1 MQKSTNSDT
10 SVDTLNSTRQGT
22 GAVQMRIKNANSHH
36 DRLSQSK
43 SMILTDVGKV
53 IEPISRHRRNHSQ
66 HVLKDVIPPLE
77 QLMVEKE
84 GYLQKAKIADGGKK
98 LRVQMSLLITDQNNS
113 PAEKIQ
119 MPLLGALLPASFEEL
134 NGPSFKPMQLL
145 REGES
150 LEVAGLCSVLP
161 IRVRK
166 NWSTSWIV
174 LSSRKIEF
182 YKESK
187 QQALANMKTGHK
199 PESVD
204 LCGAHIEWA
213 KEKSSRKNVFQITTV
228 SGNEFLLQSDID
240 FIILDWFHAIKN
252 AIDRLPKDTS
262 GSSRNLELFKI
273 QRSSSTELLSHY
285 DNDIKEQKP
294 EHRKSLMFRLHHS
307 ASDTSDKNRVKSR
320 LKKFITRRPSLKTL
334 QEKGLIK
341 DQIFGSHLHT
351 VCERENSTVPRF
363 VKQCIE
369 AVEKRGLDVDGIYR
383 VSGNLATIQKLR
395 FIVNQEEKLNLD
407 DSQWEDIH
415 VVTGA
420 LKMFFRELPEP
431 LFPYSFF
438 ERFVEA
444 IKKQDYNTRIETIKS
459 LVQKLPPPNRDTM
472 KILFGHLTKIVAKA
486 SKNLMSTQSLGI
498 VFGPTLLRAE
508 GEMGNMAVHMVYQ
521 NQIAELM
528 LSEYNKIF
536 GSEED

>member
-1 MQKSTNSDT
+1 
-10 SVDTLNSTRQGT
+10 
-22 GAVQMRIKNANSHH
+22 
-36 DRLSQSK
+36 
-43 SMILTDVGKV
+43 
-53 IEPISRHRRNHSQ
+53 
-66 HVLKDVIPPLE
+66 
-77 QLMVEKE
+77 
-84 GYLQKAKIADGGKK
+84 
-98 LRVQMSLLITDQNNS
+98 
-113 PAEKIQ
+113 
-119 MPLLGALLPASFEEL
+119 
-134 NGPSFKPMQLL
+134 
-145 REGES
+145 
-150 LEVAGLCSVLP
+150 
-161 IRVRK
+161 
-166 NWSTSWIV
+166 
-174 LSSRKIEF
+174 
-182 YKESK
+182 
-187 QQALANMKTGHK
+187 
-199 PESVD
+199 
-204 LCGAHIEWA
+204 
-213 KEKSSRKNVFQITTV
+213 
-228 SGNEFLLQSDID
+228 
-240 FIILDWFHAIKN
+240 
-252 AIDRLPKDTS
+252 PKDPS
-262 GSSRNLELFKI
+262 SPSRNLELFKI

-285 DNDIKEQKP
+285 DSDIKEQKP
-294 EHRKSLMFRLHHS
+294 ENRKSLMFRLHHS

-444 IKKQDYNTRIETIKS
+444 IKKQDNNTRIETIKS

-472 KILFGHLTKIVAKA
+472 KVLFGHLTK
-486 SKNLMSTQSLGI
+486 
-498 VFGPTLLRAE
+498 
-508 GEMGNMAVHMVYQ
+508 
-521 NQIAELM
+521 
-528 LSEYNKIF
+528 
-536 GSEED
+536 

>member
-10 SVDTLNSTRQGT
+10 SVETLNPTRQGT

-36 DRLSQSK
+36 GRLSQSK

-53 IEPISRHRRNHSQ
+53 TEPVSRHRRNHSQ

-98 LRVQMSLLITDQNNS
+98 LR
-113 PAEKIQ
+113 
-119 MPLLGALLPASFEEL
+119 
-134 NGPSFKPMQLL
+134 
-145 REGES
+145 
-150 LEVAGLCSVLP
+150 
-161 IRVRK
+161 K

-187 QQALANMKTGHK
+187 QQALSNMKTGHK

-204 LCGAHIEWA
+204 LCGAYIEWA

-240 FIILDWFHAIKN
+240 FIILDWFNAIKN
-252 AIDRLPKDTS
+252 AIDRLPKDPS
-262 GSSRNLELFKI
+262 SPSRNLELFKI
-273 QRSSSTELLSHY
+273 QRSSSTELLSQY
-285 DNDIKEQKP
+285 DSDIKEQKP
-294 EHRKSLMFRLHHS
+294 ENRKSLMFRLHHS

-369 AVEKRGLDVDGIYR
+369 AVEKR
-383 VSGNLATIQKLR
+383 
-395 FIVNQEEKLNLD
+395 EEELNLD

-444 IKKQDYNTRIETIKS
+444 IKKQDNNTRIEAIKS

-472 KILFGHLTKIVAKA
+472 KVLFGHLTKIVAKA

-508 GEMGNMAVHMVYQ
+508 NETGNMAVHMVYQ

-528 LSEYNKIF
+528 LSEYSKIF

>member
-10 SVDTLNSTRQGT
+10 SVETLNSTRQGT

-66 HVLKDVIPPLE
+66 HVLKDVITPLE

-98 LRVQMSLLITDQNNS
+98 L
-113 PAEKIQ
+113 
-119 MPLLGALLPASFEEL
+119 
-134 NGPSFKPMQLL
+134 
-145 REGES
+145 
-150 LEVAGLCSVLP
+150 
-161 IRVRK
+161 RK

-187 QQALANMKTGHK
+187 QQALSNVKTGHK

-252 AIDRLPKDTS
+252 AIDRLPKDPS

-285 DNDIKEQKP
+285 DNDTKEQKP

-395 FIVNQEEKLNLD
+395 FIVNQGK
-407 DSQWEDIH
+407 
-415 VVTGA
+415 
-420 LKMFFRELPEP
+420 
-431 LFPYSFF
+431 
-438 ERFVEA
+438 
-444 IKKQDYNTRIETIKS
+444 
-459 LVQKLPPPNRDTM
+459 
-472 KILFGHLTKIVAKA
+472 
-486 SKNLMSTQSLGI
+486 
-498 VFGPTLLRAE
+498 
-508 GEMGNMAVHMVYQ
+508 
-521 NQIAELM
+521 
-528 LSEYNKIF
+528 
-536 GSEED
+536 

>member
-1 MQKSTNSDT
+1 MQSSTSSDA
-10 SVDTLNSTRQGT
+10 SAEKLNSSHRST
-22 GAVQMRIKNANSHH
+22 GAVQMRIKNANIHH

-43 SMILTDVGKV
+43 SMILTDTGKV
-53 IEPISRHRRNHSQ
+53 TEPISRHRRNHSQ
-66 HVLKDVIPPLE
+66 HVLKDIITPLE

-98 LRVQMSLLITDQNNS
+98 LR
-113 PAEKIQ
+113 
-119 MPLLGALLPASFEEL
+119 
-134 NGPSFKPMQLL
+134 
-145 REGES
+145 
-150 LEVAGLCSVLP
+150 
-161 IRVRK
+161 K

-174 LSSRKIEF
+174 LSNRKIEF

-187 QQALANMKTGHK
+187 QQPLSNLKTGQK
-199 PESVD
+199 PECLD
-204 LCGAHIEWA
+204 LCGAHIEWT

-252 AIDRLPKDTS
+252 AIDRLPKDQSCT
-262 GSSRNLELFKI
+262 SRNLELFKI
-273 QRSSSTELLSHY
+273 QRSSSTELLDHF
-285 DNDIKEQKP
+285 DREIKEQKP
-294 EHRKSLMFRLHHS
+294 EHRKSLIFRLQHS
-307 ASDTSDKNRVKSR
+307 VSDTSDKSRVKSR
-320 LKKFITRRPSLKTL
+320 LKKFINRRPSLKTL

-341 DQIFGSHLHT
+341 DQIFGSHLHK

-431 LFPYSFF
+431 LFPYCFF
-438 ERFVEA
+438 EQFVEA
-444 IKKQDYNTRIETIKS
+444 IR
-459 LVQKLPPPNRDTM
+459 
-472 KILFGHLTKIVAKA
+472 
-486 SKNLMSTQSLGI
+486 
-498 VFGPTLLRAE
+498 
-508 GEMGNMAVHMVYQ
+508 
-521 NQIAELM
+521 
-528 LSEYNKIF
+528 
-536 GSEED
+536 

>member
-10 SVDTLNSTRQGT
+10 SVETLNSTRQGT

-66 HVLKDVIPPLE
+66 HVLKDVITPLE

-98 LRVQMSLLITDQNNS
+98 L
-113 PAEKIQ
+113 
-119 MPLLGALLPASFEEL
+119 
-134 NGPSFKPMQLL
+134 
-145 REGES
+145 
-150 LEVAGLCSVLP
+150 
-161 IRVRK
+161 RK

-187 QQALANMKTGHK
+187 QQALSNVKTGHK

-213 KEKSSRKNVFQITTV
+213 KEKSSRKNVFQ
-228 SGNEFLLQSDID
+228 
-240 FIILDWFHAIKN
+240 
-252 AIDRLPKDTS
+252 PKDPS

-285 DNDIKEQKP
+285 DNDTKEQKP

-498 VFGPTLLRAE
+498 VFGPTLLRAQD
-508 GEMGNMAVHMVYQ
+508 EMGNMAVHMVYQ

>member
-1 MQKSTNSDT
+1 
-10 SVDTLNSTRQGT
+10 
-22 GAVQMRIKNANSHH
+22 
-36 DRLSQSK
+36 
-43 SMILTDVGKV
+43 
-53 IEPISRHRRNHSQ
+53 
-66 HVLKDVIPPLE
+66 
-77 QLMVEKE
+77 MVEKE

-98 LRVQMSLLITDQNNS
+98 LR
-113 PAEKIQ
+113 
-119 MPLLGALLPASFEEL
+119 
-134 NGPSFKPMQLL
+134 
-145 REGES
+145 
-150 LEVAGLCSVLP
+150 
-161 IRVRK
+161 K

-174 LSSRKIEF
+174 LSGRKIEF
-182 YKESK
+182 YKDPK
-187 QQALANMKTGHK
+187 QQALPNMKDRHK
-199 PESVD
+199 AESVD

-213 KEKSSRKNVFQITTV
+213 KEKSSRKSVFQITTV

-240 FIILDWFHAIKN
+240 FIILDWFNAIKN
-252 AIDRLPKDTS
+252 AIDRLPKNPS
-262 GSSRNLELFKI
+262 CRSLELFNF
-273 QRSSSTELLSHY
+273 QRSSSSELLSHGHA
-285 DNDIKEQKP
+285 DRKEQKP
-294 EHRKSLMFRLHHS
+294 EHRKSFMFRLHHS
-307 ASDTSDKNRVKSR
+307 ASDSSDKNRVKSR
-320 LKKFITRRPSLKTL
+320 LKKFISRRPSLKTL

-351 VCERENSTVPRF
+351 VCEREHSTVPWF

-395 FIVNQEEKLNLD
+395 FIVNQEEELNLD

-444 IKKQDYNTRIETIKS
+444 IKEQDSNVRIKTIKS
-459 LVQKLPPPNRDTM
+459 LVKSLPAPNHDTM

-486 SKNLMSTQSLGI
+486 SQNLMSTQSLGI

-508 GEMGNMAVHMVYQ
+508 NESGNMAVHMVYQ
-521 NQIAELM
+521 NQIAEFL
-528 LSEYNKIF
+528 LSEYDKIF
-536 GSEED
+536 GSED

>member
-1 MQKSTNSDT
+1 MIWDTKFTPMLANRIENQAKREEEKLENVAHHLIHKT
-10 SVDTLNSTRQGT
+10 SVACKL
-22 GAVQMRIKNANSHH
+22 
-36 DRLSQSK
+36 
-43 SMILTDVGKV
+43 
-53 IEPISRHRRNHSQ
+53 
-66 HVLKDVIPPLE
+66 LE
-77 QLMVEKE
+77 QF
-84 GYLQKAKIADGGKK
+84 KK
-98 LRVQMSLLITDQNNS
+98 LASLNNVH
-113 PAEKIQ
+113 EK
-119 MPLLGALLPASFEEL
+119 
-134 NGPSFKPMQLL
+134 
-145 REGES
+145 
-150 LEVAGLCSVLP
+150 
-161 IRVRK
+161 
-166 NWSTSWIV
+166 
-174 LSSRKIEF
+174 
-182 YKESK
+182 
-187 QQALANMKTGHK
+187 
-199 PESVD
+199 
-204 LCGAHIEWA
+204 
-213 KEKSSRKNVFQITTV
+213 QITTV

-252 AIDRLPKDTS
+252 AIDRLPRDPS
-262 GSSRNLELFKI
+262 CPSRNLELFKM

-285 DNDIKEQKP
+285 DSDVKDQKP

-351 VCERENSTVPRF
+351 VCERENSTVPWF

-369 AVEKRGLDVDGIYR
+369 AVEKRGLDADGIYR

-438 ERFVEA
+438 EPFVEA
-444 IKKQDYNTRIETIKS
+444 IKKPDNNTRIETIKS

-472 KILFGHLTKIVAKA
+472 KALFGHLTKIVAKA

-508 GEMGNMAVHMVYQ
+508 NETGNMAVHMVYQ

-528 LSEYNKIF
+528 LSEYSKIF
-536 GSEED
+536 DSEED

>member
-1 MQKSTNSDT
+1 MKKSTNADASMET
-10 SVDTLNSTRQGT
+10 QNPVHQGT
-22 GAVQMRIKNANSHH
+22 GAVQMRIKNSNSHH
-36 DRLSQSK
+36 DRLSQTK

-53 IEPISRHRRNHSQ
+53 TEPISRHRRNHSQ
-66 HVLKDVIPPLE
+66 HVLKDIIPPLE

-98 LRVQMSLLITDQNNS
+98 LR
-113 PAEKIQ
+113 
-119 MPLLGALLPASFEEL
+119 
-134 NGPSFKPMQLL
+134 
-145 REGES
+145 
-150 LEVAGLCSVLP
+150 
-161 IRVRK
+161 K
-166 NWSTSWIV
+166 NWTTSWIV
-174 LSSRKIEF
+174 LSNQKIEF

-187 QQALANMKTGHK
+187 QQALPNMKTGHK

-204 LCGAHIEWA
+204 LCGAHIEWT

-240 FIILDWFHAIKN
+240 FIILDWFQAIKN
-252 AIDRLPKDTS
+252 TIDRLPKDPNCP
-262 GSSRNLELFKI
+262 RKLELFKI

-285 DNDIKEQKP
+285 DSDAKEQKP

-351 VCERENSTVPRF
+351 VCECENSTVPWF

-395 FIVNQEEKLNLD
+395 FIVNQEETLNLD

-438 ERFVEA
+438 EQFVEA
-444 IKKQDYNTRIETIKS
+444 IKKPNNDARIETIKY
-459 LVQKLPPPNRDTM
+459 LVEKLPPPNRDTM
-472 KILFGHLTKIVAKA
+472 KVLFGHLTKVVARA

-508 GEMGNMAVHMVYQ
+508 NETGNMAIHMVYQ

-528 LSEYNKIF
+528 LSKYSEIF
-536 GSEED
+536 CSEED

>member
-10 SVDTLNSTRQGT
+10 SVETLNSTRQGT

-66 HVLKDVIPPLE
+66 HVLKDVITPLE

-98 LRVQMSLLITDQNNS
+98 L
-113 PAEKIQ
+113 
-119 MPLLGALLPASFEEL
+119 
-134 NGPSFKPMQLL
+134 
-145 REGES
+145 
-150 LEVAGLCSVLP
+150 
-161 IRVRK
+161 RK

-187 QQALANMKTGHK
+187 QQALSNVKTGHK

-252 AIDRLPKDTS
+252 AIDRLPKDPS

-273 QRSSSTELLSHY
+273 QRSSSTELLGHY
-285 DNDIKEQKP
+285 DNDTKEQKP

-395 FIVNQEEKLNLD
+395 FIVNQE
-407 DSQWEDIH
+407 
-415 VVTGA
+415 
-420 LKMFFRELPEP
+420 
-431 LFPYSFF
+431 
-438 ERFVEA
+438 
-444 IKKQDYNTRIETIKS
+444 KQDYNTRIETIKS

-498 VFGPTLLRAE
+498 VFGPTLLRAQD
-508 GEMGNMAVHMVYQ
+508 EMGNMAVHMVYQ

>member
-1 MQKSTNSDT
+1 MQKSTNVDT
-10 SVDTLNSTRQGT
+10 SMETLSSSHQGT

-43 SMILTDVGKV
+43 SMILTDAGKV
-53 IEPISRHRRNHSQ
+53 TEPISRHRRNHSQ

-98 LRVQMSLLITDQNNS
+98 LR
-113 PAEKIQ
+113 
-119 MPLLGALLPASFEEL
+119 
-134 NGPSFKPMQLL
+134 
-145 REGES
+145 
-150 LEVAGLCSVLP
+150 
-161 IRVRK
+161 K
-166 NWSTSWIV
+166 NWSTSWVV

-187 QQALANMKTGHK
+187 QQALSNMTAQKS
-199 PESVD
+199 ESVD
-204 LCGAHIEWA
+204 LCGAHIEWT
-213 KEKSSRKNVFQITTV
+213 KDKSSRKNVFQITTL

-252 AIDRLPKDTS
+252 AIDRLPKDPS
-262 GSSRNLELFKI
+262 CPSRNLELFKI
-273 QRSSSTELLSHY
+273 QRSCSTELLSHH
-285 DNDIKEQKP
+285 DSDMKEQKP

-307 ASDTSDKNRVKSR
+307 ASDTSDRNRVKSR

-444 IKKQDYNTRIETIKS
+444 IKKQDHNTRIEAIKS
-459 LVQKLPPPNRDTM
+459 LVQKLPAPNRDTM
-472 KILFGHLTKIVAKA
+472 KVLFKHLTKIVAKA

-508 GEMGNMAVHMVYQ
+508 NDSGNMAVHMVYQ

-528 LSEYNKIF
+528 LSEYSKIF
-536 GSEED
+536 GSGED

>member
-1 MQKSTNSDT
+1 TERRINCNMQTSTNSDT
-10 SVDTLNSTRQGT
+10 PLEGLNSAHQAS

-36 DRLSQSK
+36 DRLSQTK
-43 SMILTDVGKV
+43 SMILTDAGKV
-53 IEPISRHRRNHSQ
+53 TEPISRHRRNHSQ

-77 QLMVEKE
+77 QPMVEKE
-84 GYLQKAKIADGGKK
+84 GYLQRAKIADGGKK
-98 LRVQMSLLITDQNNS
+98 L
-113 PAEKIQ
+113 
-119 MPLLGALLPASFEEL
+119 
-134 NGPSFKPMQLL
+134 
-145 REGES
+145 
-150 LEVAGLCSVLP
+150 
-161 IRVRK
+161 RK

-182 YKESK
+182 YKEAK
-187 QQALANMKTGHK
+187 QQVTSNMKAGHK
-199 PESVD
+199 SESVD

-240 FIILDWFHAIKN
+240 FIILDWFQAIKN
-252 AIDRLPKDTS
+252 TIDRLPKDTS
-262 GSSRNLELFKI
+262 CPSRNLELFKL

-285 DNDIKEQKP
+285 NIDLKEQKP

-320 LKKFITRRPSLKTL
+320 LKKFITRRPSLKTM

-351 VCERENSTVPRF
+351 VCERENSTVPWF

-444 IKKQDYNTRIETIKS
+444 IKKQDNSARIETIRS
-459 LVQKLPPPNRDTM
+459 LVQKLPPPNHDTM
-472 KILFGHLTKIVAKA
+472 KILFGHLT
-486 SKNLMSTQSLGI
+486 
-498 VFGPTLLRAE
+498 
-508 GEMGNMAVHMVYQ
+508 
-521 NQIAELM
+521 
-528 LSEYNKIF
+528 
-536 GSEED
+536 

>member
-1 MQKSTNSDT
+1 
-10 SVDTLNSTRQGT
+10 
-22 GAVQMRIKNANSHH
+22 
-36 DRLSQSK
+36 
-43 SMILTDVGKV
+43 
-53 IEPISRHRRNHSQ
+53 
-66 HVLKDVIPPLE
+66 
-77 QLMVEKE
+77 MVEKE

-98 LRVQMSLLITDQNNS
+98 LR
-113 PAEKIQ
+113 
-119 MPLLGALLPASFEEL
+119 
-134 NGPSFKPMQLL
+134 
-145 REGES
+145 
-150 LEVAGLCSVLP
+150 
-161 IRVRK
+161 K
-166 NWSTSWIV
+166 NWTTSWIV

-187 QQALANMKTGHK
+187 QQALSNMKTGNK

-213 KEKSSRKNVFQITTV
+213 KEKSSRKNVFQVLLQSVPPTLQQATTDPCLHQSLLDTHGQVLITTL

-252 AIDRLPKDTS
+252 AIDRLPKDPS
-262 GSSRNLELFKI
+262 SHSRNLELFKI

-285 DNDIKEQKP
+285 DSDTKEQKP

-351 VCERENSTVPRF
+351 LCEREKSTVPRF

-420 LKMFFRELPEP
+420 LKMFFRDLPEP

-438 ERFVEA
+438 EQFVEA
-444 IKKQDYNTRIETIKS
+444 IKKQDNNTRIEAIKS

-472 KILFGHLTKIVAKA
+472 KVLFGHLTKIVARA
-486 SKNLMSTQSLGI
+486 SKNLMSTHSLGI

-508 GEMGNMAVHMVYQ
+508 DESGNMAVHMVYQ

-528 LSEYNKIF
+528 LSAYDQIF
-536 GSEED
+536 S